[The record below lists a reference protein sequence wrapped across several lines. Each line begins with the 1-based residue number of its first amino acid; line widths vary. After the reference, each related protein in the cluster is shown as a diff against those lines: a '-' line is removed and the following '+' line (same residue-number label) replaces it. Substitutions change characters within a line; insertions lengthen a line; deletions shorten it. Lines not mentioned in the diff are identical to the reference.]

1 MTSTLTYSQKK
12 TVDALVNALTYASE
26 LIEYRDSY
34 VYGPEDSIRVRLYT
48 VECPDETVV
57 RLAIFTNDNGE
68 YYAAVRTLTGDWTEF
83 TLLNSTKQCDTIRF
97 NTEEGEHFY
106 ADDYILREC
115 GSTPLAAMLLGMI
128 EYTRHIGEGV
138 VYESIK
144 LAKQQGLL

>member
-83 TLLNSTKQCDTIRF
+83 TLLNNTKQCDTIRF

-115 GSTPLAAMLLGMI
+115 GQTPLAAMLLGTI

-144 LAKQQGLL
+144 LAK